1 MDVVHGEPTT
11 RIYPKWTFSP
21 QRRHRAA
28 FTYSRSDQPMGATDL
43 QKGDYYGVHAESSKP
58 LATTWKIISTP

>member
-1 MDVVHGEPTT
+1 MKFGKNLSKVDIFPHRED
-11 RIYPKWTFSP
+11 
-21 QRRHRAA
+21 RAA

-58 LATTWKIISTP
+58 LATTWHIISTP